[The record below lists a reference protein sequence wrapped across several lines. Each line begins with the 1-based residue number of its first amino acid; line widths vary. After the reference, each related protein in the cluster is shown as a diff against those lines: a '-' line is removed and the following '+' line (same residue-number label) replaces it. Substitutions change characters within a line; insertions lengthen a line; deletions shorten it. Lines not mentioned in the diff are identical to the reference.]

1 MEYVIVTGMSGAGKS
16 TALKI
21 MEDIG
26 YFCVDNFPIPLLEK
40 FVEFADSGETQ
51 YQKIAFGLDIRSG
64 ESLKYLDQIITNL
77 RMNGHMIRILFMDA
91 SDQVLVKRYKETR
104 RAHPLA
110 GTDRVEKGIEQE
122 RRQISFLKEMADY
135 IIDTSQLL
143 TRELK
148 AEISKIFE
156 QNQDYKNLFVTI
168 LSFGFKYGIPA
179 DSDLVFDVRFLPN
192 PYYVEGLRYKNGNDK
207 EIQDYVLQFDE
218 AHDFLDKLEDMVNFL
233 IPNYIIEGK
242 NQLVIS
248 VGCTGGKHR
257 SVTLA
262 NELYKRLEKNKE
274 YGLKIEHR
282 DIDKDA
288 KRK

>member
-143 TRELK
+143 TRELH
-148 AEISKIFE
+148 AALGNIFLGKQE
-156 QNQDYKNLFVTI
+156 YDNIYVTV
-168 LSFGFKYGIPA
+168 LSFGFKYGIPSDA
-179 DSDLVFDVRFLPN
+179 DLVFDVRFLPN
-192 PYYVEGLRYKNGNDK
+192 PYYVDELKTKTGNDK
-207 EIQDYVLQFDE
+207 EVQEFVMNCTQ
-218 AHDFLDKLEDMVNFL
+218 AGAFLDKLSDMVQFL
-233 IPNYIIEGK
+233 IPNYVIEGK
-242 NQLVIS
+242 NQLVVAI
-248 VGCTGGKHR
+248 GCTGGKHR
-257 SVTLA
+257 SVTIA
-262 NELYKRLEKNKE
+262 NKLYEILKE
-274 YGLKIEHR
+274 DREYKVKIEHR
-282 DIDKDA
+282 DIEKG
-288 KRK
+288 R

>member
-1 MEYVIVTGMSGAGKS
+1 M
-16 TALKI
+16 
-21 MEDIG
+21 
-26 YFCVDNFPIPLLEK
+26 
-40 FVEFADSGETQ
+40 Q
-51 YQKIAFGLDIRSG
+51 
-64 ESLKYLDQIITNL
+64 
-77 RMNGHMIRILFMDA
+77 
-91 SDQVLVKRYKETR
+91 
-104 RAHPLA
+104 
-110 GTDRVEKGIEQE
+110 
-122 RRQISFLKEMADY
+122 
-135 IIDTSQLL
+135 QL
-143 TRELK
+143 
-148 AEISKIFE
+148 
-156 QNQDYKNLFVTI
+156 
-168 LSFGFKYGIPA
+168 
-179 DSDLVFDVRFLPN
+179 
-192 PYYVEGLRYKNGNDK
+192 
-207 EIQDYVLQFDE
+207 DE